1 MNDCQGDQGDRE
13 GIDSN
18 KGGEGCKKTE
28 KEDTLKKIIHV
39 LQPFKEYPLYVSE
52 RISDVWDNV
61 LVS

>member
-1 MNDCQGDQGDRE
+1 MIARGTRATARV
-13 GIDSN
+13 IDSN

-39 LQPFKEYPLYVSE
+39 LQQFKEYPLYVSE
-52 RISDVWDNV
+52 RIYDVWDNV